1 MDDKKCIENLLLD
14 IEILNELKRYTEH
27 TNIFDILKI
36 SNAELKHSIM
46 LAYIFNPNESH
57 NLGTKPL
64 ELLFKLLAKN
74 KEISNLN
81 AFELL
86 DLDYDDFN
94 VIREY
99 KNIDLIFKSS
109 KSKIIVCIENKIWTG
124 EHDDQLNRYKNIIDK
139 EYNDYKKIYLYLTPQ
154 GNLASNSNW
163 HNISYGSI
171 LNILDNINI
180 KQKNENIKLLI
191 EDYKDM
197 IRSKIMNNNE
207 LKELCNKI
215 YRKHK
220 RAIDLIIENKE
231 DDIYY
236 FYSII
241 NEYLLRLNEKGLI
254 IYNEKDSS
262 SKTLRFSTT
271 YLENTFP
278 LIEDTKNSF
287 WGNGRT
293 CCYAIEI
300 KENKLVF
307 ELYFSN
313 YFVDK
318 ETQYNKIMD
327 YLNKLSLKPAQ
338 NAWKNGYHLN
348 VRYGNIEID
357 SENPYSSENEKD
369 VIFSKLDKVVL
380 PVIQKEKEV
389 YDNN

>member
-1 MDDKKCIENLLLD
+1 
-14 IEILNELKRYTEH
+14 
-27 TNIFDILKI
+27 
-36 SNAELKHSIM
+36 
-46 LAYIFNPNESH
+46 
-57 NLGTKPL
+57 
-64 ELLFKLLAKN
+64 
-74 KEISNLN
+74 
-81 AFELL
+81 
-86 DLDYDDFN
+86 
-94 VIREY
+94 
-99 KNIDLIFKSS
+99 
-109 KSKIIVCIENKIWTG
+109 
-124 EHDDQLNRYKNIIDK
+124 
-139 EYNDYKKIYLYLTPQ
+139 
-154 GNLASNSNW
+154 
-163 HNISYGSI
+163 
-171 LNILDNINI
+171 
-180 KQKNENIKLLI
+180 
-191 EDYKDM
+191 
-197 IRSKIMNNNE
+197 MNNNE

>member
-154 GNLASNSNW
+154 GNLTSNSNW